1 MASQGTFYVARATSL
16 GLRRSVAGVRLG
28 HRLNL
33 VGNSAKA
40 VENEGKALGEP
51 V

>member
-1 MASQGTFYVARATSL
+1 MASQGTLYVARAMSL
-16 GLRRSVAGVRLG
+16 GAGFRPG

-40 VENEGKALGEP
+40 VENEGKAVGEP

>member
-1 MASQGTFYVARATSL
+1 MASQGTLYVARAMSL
-16 GLRRSVAGVRLG
+16 GLCRSGAGFRPG

-33 VGNSAKA
+33 VGNSSKA
-40 VENEGKALGEP
+40 VENEGKALGES

>member
-1 MASQGTFYVARATSL
+1 MASQGTLYVARAMSL
-16 GLRRSVAGVRLG
+16 GLCRSGAGFRPG

>member
-1 MASQGTFYVARATSL
+1 MASQGTLYVARA
-16 GLRRSVAGVRLG
+16 VARGGVRLG

-33 VGNSAKA
+33 VGNSSKA
-40 VENEGKALGEP
+40 VENEGKALGES